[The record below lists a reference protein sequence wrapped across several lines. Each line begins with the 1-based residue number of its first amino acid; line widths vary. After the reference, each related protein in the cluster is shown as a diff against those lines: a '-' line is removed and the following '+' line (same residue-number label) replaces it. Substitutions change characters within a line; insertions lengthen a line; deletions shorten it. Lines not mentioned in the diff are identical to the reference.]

1 MPEQPKKKPTLL
13 LMFDLNWSVHDA
25 PHPFT
30 GPSTPQDWAF
40 IDPREYLDWH
50 LEMGN
55 NAIFLQAYTYGGY
68 AFYPT
73 RLGPVP
79 PGPGREL
86 LPRLYDLAR
95 EAGLPFWSYFCVGAD
110 VAMSAYRHDWV
121 IPESR
126 RNWWHGF
133 LAPESPWADL
143 FCARVEE
150 FLEQFPVDW
159 ILFDWF
165 CYGDLDSGFHVQPAW
180 FVKQPFREIIGRE
193 MPEDSSQITP
203 EESLTYKREVLA
215 RFFVRIRKT
224 VKETSPA
231 TRIAFNPPYW
241 KPADPLWVD
250 HPMVNES
257 DGLLA
262 EYSKPE
268 ILQWLESVRRPEQQ
282 IIATPINVE
291 GVVEEEVMLEWA
303 EKGYVL
309 NGYIW
314 GTPPGLE
321 PHPSLQPR
329 GEAIRRAFHLIA
341 RQYG

>member
-1 MPEQPKKKPTLL
+1 MPEQPMKKPTLL

-86 LPRLYDLAR
+86 LPRLYELAQ

-165 CYGDLDSGFHVQPAW
+165 CYGDLDSSFHVQPAW

-215 RFFVRIRKT
+215 RFFARIRKT

-268 ILQWLESVRRPEQQ
+268 TLQWLESARRPEQQ

-291 GVVEEEVMLEWA
+291 GVVDEEVMLEWA
-303 EKGYVL
+303 EKGHVL

-314 GTPPGLE
+314 GTPPQLQ
-321 PHPSLQPR
+321 PHPSLQPK
-329 GEAIRRAFHLIA
+329 GEAIRKAFHRIA
-341 RQYG
+341 RQYR